1 MLLLNL
7 YFFMNPKPLIIA
19 NWKMNPP
26 RLKEAE
32 HLFGA
37 EDSSPV
43 KLLDKD
49 FIFAILKIINP
60 TAFL

>member
-1 MLLLNL
+1 M
-7 YFFMNPKPLIIA
+7 PLKKIIIA